1 MVPNPLQKKSR
12 VASRGAENAMVLEM
26 GLICAVKNQG
36 CNKNG
41 AEGRKEGRIWQGKR
55 KRSNH
60 SHGFQVLNKVVTQR
74 RITSLHAAYFRVNWL
89 LCE

>member
-41 AEGRKEGRIWQGKR
+41 AKGRKEGRKDMAR
-55 KRSNH
+55 
-60 SHGFQVLNKVVTQR
+60 
-74 RITSLHAAYFRVNWL
+74 
-89 LCE
+89 